1 MHKGKKG
8 RKFGRKRDQRAALL
22 RGLMRSFILHGK
34 IRTSEEKAKE
44 IQTRVEAYITKSKAD
59 TLAHR
64 RSLGGLFDSA
74 VVKKLFSEI
83 GPRYR
88 LRPGGYTRIMKLV
101 PRNIDSAKM
110 AIIEFV

>member
-22 RGLMRSFILHGK
+22 KGLMRSLIVHGK
-34 IRTSEEKAKE
+34 IRTSEMKAKE
-44 IQTRVEAYITKSKAD
+44 VQTHVEAYITKSKVN
-59 TLAHR
+59 TLSNR
-64 RSLGGLFDSA
+64 RSLERLFDYA

-83 GPRYR
+83 GPRYAS
-88 LRPGGYTRIMKLV
+88 RPGGYTRIMKLV
-101 PRNIDSAKM
+101 PRKIDSAKM